1 MCSIVILKQSDNE
14 WPLML
19 GANRDEMADRESLSP
34 GRHWDDRPHII
45 AGKDL
50 SAGGTWLGIN
60 DYGLVAAIM
69 NRMNTLGPASDK
81 RSRGELVLDAL
92 EHADASESLN
102 AMIEIEKN
110 SYRGFNMFIA
120 DNLNAYWIK
129 SDEDSESIEYFNI
142 PDGLSM
148 ITAYDRNDLSSDR
161 IKNYLEKFSLSNQP
175 NPSKQEWQDWEMLL
189 GSTYSKNN
197 DSLSAMCVKTDM
209 GFQTVSSSLIALPTF
224 QPNYGKNKPVYKY
237 ANGSPDTTQYFDIEI

>member
-1 MCSIVILKQSDNE
+1 M
-14 WPLML
+14 
-19 GANRDEMADRESLSP
+19 ANRESLSP
-34 GRHWDDRPHII
+34 GRHWEDRPYII

-175 NPSKQEWQDWEMLL
+175 NPTKQEWQDWEMLL
-189 GSTYSKNN
+189 GSTYSINN
-197 DSLSAMCVKTDM
+197 DPLAAMCVKTDM

-224 QPNYGKNKPVYKY
+224 QPNYEKNNPVYKF
-237 ANGSPDTTQYFDIEI
+237 ANGSPDTTPYFDIEI